1 MIGGTSALEM
11 IRPTTTPHTI
21 PIAIAITNARN
32 VLEIC
37 SYFRSIPMLIPES
50 ASVDMIEISIPPTS
64 ITHSIPSDITIVT
77 ALFFSISISDL
88 GVRNDGLIAVMIT
101 KRTIRTTASSASRE
115 PVIFFM
121 TDFFSIIQ
129 HPLYVLFPL
138 RVQGFFP
145 V

>member
-1 MIGGTSALEM
+1 MYAIIATGGKQYKVSEGD
-11 IRPTTTPHTI
+11 I
-21 PIAIAITNARN
+21 
-32 VLEIC
+32 
-37 SYFRSIPMLIPES
+37 
-50 ASVDMIEISIPPTS
+50 
-64 ITHSIPSDITIVT
+64 ITIVT

-101 KRTIRTTASSASRE
+101 KRTIKTTASSASRE